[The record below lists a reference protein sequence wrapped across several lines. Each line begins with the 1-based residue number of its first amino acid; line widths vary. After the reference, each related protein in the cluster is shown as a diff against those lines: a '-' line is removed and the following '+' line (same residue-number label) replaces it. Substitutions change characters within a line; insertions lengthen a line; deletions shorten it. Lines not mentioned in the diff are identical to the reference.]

1 MERLILLKENLDIIW
16 WAEGVFGKAD
26 VEEVLKIL
34 EALDVNGC
42 RIHCEF
48 DPKRSAVGTTAVVA

>member
-1 MERLILLKENLDIIW
+1 M
-16 WAEGVFGKAD
+16 
-26 VEEVLKIL
+26 EEVLKIL

-48 DPKRSAVGTTAVVA
+48 DPRRMAPGHPTAVA